1 MNNAL
6 PDELNK
12 KYWLQSDVQQVLSGV
27 QQPGDELE
35 VYLKKGV
42 NVLDFGCG
50 RGDLAAYALNKKAT
64 YTGADIHKGAL
75 DFLQT
80 RYPVA
85 GTFLLKSGEPL
96 PFLGDSFDVIFV
108 SFVLV
113 SIISD
118 EMVHQTV
125 EELIRVVKTGGVI
138 WVAEA
143 GPSPDYQS
151 EYMAGEQLLGKKM
164 IAVSYNASKEIKRF
178 IRHYSSE
185 ELETLFAPLK
195 ITSKRVVVHPSPSS
209 GKNVYTNI
217 IVFKK

>member
-1 MNNAL
+1 MNSAL
-6 PDELNK
+6 PDELNEQ
-12 KYWLQSDVQQVLSGV
+12 YWLQSDVQQVLSGI

-35 VYLKKGV
+35 IYLKKGV
-42 NVLDFGCG
+42 RVLDFGCG
-50 RGDLAAYALNKKAT
+50 RGDLAAYILNKEAA

-85 GTFLLKSGEPL
+85 GTVLLKSGEPL
-96 PFLGDSFDVIFV
+96 SFSSDSFDVVLV

-125 EELIRVVKTGGVI
+125 KELIRVVKTGGVI
-138 WVAEA
+138 WVTEA

-151 EYMAGEQLLGKKM
+151 EYIDGEQLLGKKM
-164 IAVSYNASKEIKRF
+164 IAVSYNERKEIKRF

-195 ITSKRVVVHPSPSS
+195 VISKRVVVHPSPSS
-209 GKNVYTNI
+209 GKNVHTNI
-217 IVFKK
+217 CVFKK